1 MYDLHKENNYLKQ
14 IIFDLKKENQKLQEQ
29 IKLFQPININ
39 HCEKKLN
46 VIKIKRP

>member
-1 MYDLHKENNYLKQ
+1 MNDLHKENNYLQQ
-14 IIFDLKKENQKLQEQ
+14 IIINLKKENQELKEQ
-29 IKLFQPININ
+29 IKFFQLTNIN